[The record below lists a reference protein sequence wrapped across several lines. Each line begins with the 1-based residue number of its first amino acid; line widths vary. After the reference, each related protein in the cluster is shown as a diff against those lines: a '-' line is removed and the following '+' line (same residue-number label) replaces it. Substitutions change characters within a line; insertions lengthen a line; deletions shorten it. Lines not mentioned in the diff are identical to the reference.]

1 MDTHRIVLR
10 YVGLINNR
18 TYLVVSETIGVL
30 SASHSICYDAEG
42 HTAASREIRRRLDVK
57 QSPTSACVGYVMP
70 NSQSVVAAAAATEA
84 T

>member
-18 TYLVVSETIGVL
+18 TYLVVSIGVL
-30 SASHSICYDAEG
+30 SASHSICYDAER